1 MMWRVFSG
9 SASTAVI
16 QCDQL
21 PTPIAALH
29 PDLPRDPAAAAAAAA
44 PPRDALT
51 ERRGEAPAEEEE
63 EEEAEEGNPKI

>member
-29 PDLPRDPAAAAAAAA
+29 PDLPRDPAVAAAA